1 MLTALGFV
9 FLLGGIYYV
18 WQQQQHMLT
27 QPPGVDPA
35 AFANL
40 EAQVRT
46 LQPRLS
52 QLEQR
57 PTADLKPLEAR
68 LAALENK
75 PAPALVAPPDAS
87 ATVSAAVEPLKQ
99 QIDALG
105 KTDQAGQAALGSKV
119 DAAVAKLDAA
129 TGQTQDTARQLAA
142 RVDALEKKLA
152 QSELQAKQQAAQS
165 AAALRGQQALT
176 ALASGKPLGEIP
188 GASPAIAR
196 FATAAPP
203 TEADLRQSFP
213 AAAAHAADVS
223 KPAGQTPSLGARMLE
238 HAESLI
244 TVREGDKVVVGNSA
258 ALTLGGAR
266 AKLDA
271 GDLAGA
277 VAVLD
282 GLDPAAAQ
290 AMAEW
295 RAQAQ
300 ALLDARAALNA
311 MTSPV
316 AR

>member
-9 FLLGGIYYV
+9 LLLGGLYYV
-18 WQQQQHMLT
+18 WQQQQDMMT
-27 QPPGVDPA
+27 RPPGVDPA

-40 EAQVRT
+40 EGQVRA
-46 LQPRLS
+46 LQPRLT

-57 PTADLKPLEAR
+57 PAPDLKPLEAR
-68 LAALENK
+68 IAALENK
-75 PAPALVAPPDAS
+75 PAPAQPAAPDVGA
-87 ATVSAAVEPLKQ
+87 AVSAAVDPLKQ
-99 QIDALG
+99 QIDAFS
-105 KTDQAGQAALGSKV
+105 KTDQASQAALGSKV
-119 DAAVAKLDAA
+119 DAAVSKLDAA
-129 TGQTQDTARQLAA
+129 TSSTQDAAHQLAA
-142 RVDALEKKLA
+142 RVDALEQKLA
-152 QSELQAKQQAAQS
+152 QTEQQAKQQAAQS

-176 ALASGKPLGEIP
+176 ALASGKPLGDIP
-188 GASPAIAR
+188 GAPAAIAR

-203 TEADLRQSFP
+203 TEADLRLSFP
-213 AAAAHAADVS
+213 AAAARAADVS

-238 HAESLI
+238 HAESLV

-258 ALTLGGAR
+258 ALTLGNAK

-277 VAVLD
+277 VATLD

-290 AMAEW
+290 AMAGW
-295 RAQAQ
+295 QAQAQ

-311 MTSPV
+311 MTAPA